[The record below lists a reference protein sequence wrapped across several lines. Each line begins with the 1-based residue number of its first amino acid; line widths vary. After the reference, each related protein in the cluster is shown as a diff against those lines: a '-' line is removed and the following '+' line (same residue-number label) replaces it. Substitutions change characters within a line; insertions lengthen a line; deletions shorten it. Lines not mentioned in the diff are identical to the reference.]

1 MAEWYE
7 SFEPTLAQWY
17 ESFEP
22 TLARHQD
29 DFVTALPQSRGSIL
43 KTIRDEIVTRHKSLE
58 DPVVLPKAL
67 KKAIRHYY
75 LQFLTDEED
84 IRAEQEI
91 LGDEQEQEPCGV
103 SPEEREAAARP
114 KDAGFYKKE
123 LTDWDVAQKLFKV
136 EMDDY
141 DKEEQ
146 SKLGVKHSI
155 KYCTGHARDWF
166 NDMSPAQRKEV
177 EDAKAKWN
185 NEGAPAESQAMY
197 RKRNLK
203 RVLDDFTQQI
213 RRTMGCQIVMLVSH
227 KKKSDQ
233 TLSVAVHESKPLNSK
248 KPFTQSSRG
257 CKEWTSDGF
266 EKFAEWSKLE
276 FYPEDE
282 SDEDDDTKEKLPEL
296 VLDKRGFAKLPS
308 RAGINTKGQ
317 QELVRRIFHA
327 SYKVFTKSAKPVPWR
342 EVIANPSLYLDL
354 DCLPK
359 DFLLRD
365 PSHLRAS
372 DVTKLW
378 DHWEVRRA
386 NKHKLIIF
394 LAGKLGDMSK
404 ESLENA
410 VPYQGNQK
418 KKEYKEI
425 DDKDQDPTSG
435 KLSAARTDRPAE
447 SKAAS
452 KPSASTLP
460 TPRTTGPAG
469 AKAASK
475 PSASTRPTPRT
486 TRPAEGDSSDD
497 KSSDDESVAVA
508 FAGRTTGPAARPSG
522 TQEGAPASIHMKD
535 RVRFLKSLSS
545 HNGYL
550 LLVEGIKDLEK
561 ETNSDEQKD
570 WPNWAT
576 WSWEG
581 SYLPGAVHSEH
592 GTVQKFLETVTSAK
606 ITRFALGMRVT
617 LGLGLLLRECKQAIE
632 YEADEAPQN
641 VPTYIGAST
650 LGIEILGLIED
661 AVDTVRGRILRLVK
675 GREGQHKRDMIVEA
689 ASGDNA
695 THSARSSAVGEKR
708 TTEEVER
715 SEVEETQKD
724 QERTELE
731 EKQMDQ
737 EVEAEQQVEEDVRKL
752 DEAKKVGETLN
763 EEKQKLVEEMQHLVE
778 AKESLE
784 RQMLEVQHND
794 DDNANDEPEPE
805 VSVEVKGKKRS
816 KSGESGKPRKVAKTD
831 DIRRS
836 SRARLPSKKAMN
848 T

>member
-67 KKAIRHYY
+67 KKAIRRYY

-103 SPEEREAAARP
+103 SPEEREAVACP

-155 KYCTGHARDWF
+155 KYRTGHARDWF
-166 NDMSPAQRKEV
+166 NNISPAQRKEV

-185 NEGAPAESQAMY
+185 NEGAPAESQA
-197 RKRNLK
+197 
-203 RVLDDFTQQI
+203 
-213 RRTMGCQIVMLVSH
+213 IV
-227 KKKSDQ
+227 SDNWVHWQ

-276 FYPEDE
+276 FYPKDE

-308 RAGINTKGQ
+308 CAGINTKGQ

-327 SYKVFTKSAKPVPWR
+327 SYTFRGLTVGSEVFTKSAKPVPWR
-342 EVIANPSLYLDL
+342 EVVANPSLYLDL

-460 TPRTTGPAG
+460 TPRTTRPAG

-497 KSSDDESVAVA
+497 KSSDDESVAVV

-581 SYLPGAVHSEH
+581 SYLPSAVHSKH

-617 LGLGLLLRECKQAIE
+617 LGLSLLLRECKRAIE

-641 VPTYIGAST
+641 VPTYIGTST

-675 GREGQHKRDMIVEA
+675 GQEGQHKRDMIVEA
-689 ASGDNA
+689 ASGDNT

-752 DEAKKVGETLN
+752 NEAKKVGETLN
-763 EEKQKLVEEMQHLVE
+763 EEKQKLVEEMQRLVE

-816 KSGESGKPRKVAKTD
+816 KSGGSGKPRKVAKTD

>member
-1 MAEWYE
+1 MAEWYD
-7 SFEPTLAQWY
+7 
-17 ESFEP
+17 SFEP

-29 DFVTALPQSRGSIL
+29 DFVAALPQTCGSIL

-67 KKAIRHYY
+67 KKAIRRYY

-84 IRAEQEI
+84 IRAEQQI

-103 SPEEREAAARP
+103 SPEEREAVAHP

-155 KYCTGHARDWF
+155 KYRTGHARDWF

-213 RRTMGCQIVMLVSH
+213 RHTMGCQIVMLVSH

-276 FYPEDE
+276 FYPEDDEDDEDE
-282 SDEDDDTKEKLPEL
+282 SDEDNDMKEKLPEL

-308 RAGINTKGQ
+308 HAGINTKGQ

-342 EVIANPSLYLDL
+342 EVVANPSLYLDL

-386 NKHKLIIF
+386 KKHKLIIF

-410 VPYQGNQK
+410 VPYKGNQK

-435 KLSAARTDRPAE
+435 KLSAARTDHPGQGRPVPRLPPNHRPARAPPHVPQGRP
-447 SKAAS
+447 KVIHQT
-452 KPSASTLP
+452 KNLQ
-460 TPRTTGPAG
+460 TTNRLQWRLLGVQQG
-469 AKAASK
+469 
-475 PSASTRPTPRT
+475 RPLDHPVL
-486 TRPAEGDSSDD
+486 
-497 KSSDDESVAVA
+497 KKVH
-508 FAGRTTGPAARPSG
+508 
-522 TQEGAPASIHMKD
+522 QQSIHMKD

-561 ETNSDEQKD
+561 ETNSDKQKD

-606 ITRFALGMRVT
+606 ITCFALGMRVT
-617 LGLGLLLRECKQAIE
+617 LGLGLLLRECKRAIE
-632 YEADEAPQN
+632 YEADEPPQN

-650 LGIEILGLIED
+650 LGIEILGLVED

-675 GREGQHKRDMIVEA
+675 GQEGQHKRDMIVEA

-695 THSARSSAVGEKR
+695 THSAHSSAVGEKR

-715 SEVEETQKD
+715 SEVEERQKD

-731 EKQMDQ
+731 EKQMDH
-737 EVEAEQQVEEDVRKL
+737 EVEAKQQMEEDVWKV
-752 DEAKKVGETLN
+752 DEAKQVGKTLK
-763 EEKQKLVEEMQHLVE
+763 EEKQKLVEEMQRLVE

-784 RQMLEVQHND
+784 RQMLEVQHNVD
-794 DDNANDEPEPE
+794 NNANDEPEPE

-816 KSGESGKPRKVAKTD
+816 KSGGSGKPHKVAKTD

-848 T
+848 S